1 MEDKVVGDFQPS
13 LRPFNTAKWLSD
25 FLRTRKCD
33 PFSNISFS
41 IVEIKNRRKVLFLA
55 PHSFCPQFRHHLC
68 RYHWPPQQVLPCHFR
83 YVHFRVCLVVCE
95 NYAEYYSEVIRKNG
109 RHCLVTTNRSRLS
122 LSKLFCVPSPQNI
135 CHTLLEAKEES
146 KGWFMSRVTKRLFPS
161 AIFRN

>member
-25 FLRTRKCD
+25 FLRARKCD

-41 IVEIKNRRKVLFLA
+41 IVKIKNRRKVPFLA
-55 PHSFCPQFRHHLC
+55 PHFSCPQFRHHLC
-68 RYHWPPQQVLPCHFR
+68 RYHCCRHWPPQQVLPCHFR

-122 LSKLFCVPSPQNI
+122 LQTILSPLRK
-135 CHTLLEAKEES
+135 T
-146 KGWFMSRVTKRLFPS
+146 S
-161 AIFRN
+161 ATHFWRQKKSQRGGL